1 MKGLYY
7 YTLLWIYELTKEIGF
22 RVLSLV
28 FYPIAYTFRAQIR
41 ASLYKWNESFIKYVT
56 FTDYRPLTPSI
67 QFRIMPILFL
77 WFFLDDSPAKD
88 NINDDGSPSYDSSTS
103 RGYYPSDFVY
113 NNKILRN
120 FWWSCIRNNSVN
132 FISFSITG
140 GWVSPIQYETLWGV
154 YDERID
160 KSDDNSYYVEGM
172 YLIRVLHK
180 DGTWRTRF
188 TYVGEIFGRKIG
200 IWQGESK
207 GSGRFSFSIR
217 M

>member
-28 FYPIAYTFRAQIR
+28 FYPIAYVLRTTIR
-41 ASLYKWNESFIKYVT
+41 KALYKWNGDFIKSVT
-56 FTDYRPLTPSI
+56 FTDNRPKTPKI
-67 QFRIMPILFL
+67 PLYVYPVLFL
-77 WFFLDDSPAKD
+77 WLFLDDSPAKD
-88 NINDDGSPSYDSSTS
+88 NVDDMRRPRYDSSNT
-103 RGYYPSDFVY
+103 RRYYPNNFIY
-113 NNKILRN
+113 NNGILRD
-120 FWWSCIRNNSVN
+120 FYWSVIRNNSVN
-132 FISFSITG
+132 FISWSISG
-140 GWVSPIQYETLWGV
+140 GWVSPIQYETLWGK

-160 KSDDNSYYVEGM
+160 KSDDNSYYFKGM
-172 YLIRVLHK
+172 YFIRVLHK